1 MICHGQENICI
12 NNIFISYP
20 IKENDK
26 IIGTLIGS
34 IKFDSISSYAA
45 KIKISKEGL
54 MLLFQ

>member
-1 MICHGQENICI
+1 MYSVTA
-12 NNIFISYP
+12 IFISYP

-26 IIGTLIGS
+26 IIVTLIGS